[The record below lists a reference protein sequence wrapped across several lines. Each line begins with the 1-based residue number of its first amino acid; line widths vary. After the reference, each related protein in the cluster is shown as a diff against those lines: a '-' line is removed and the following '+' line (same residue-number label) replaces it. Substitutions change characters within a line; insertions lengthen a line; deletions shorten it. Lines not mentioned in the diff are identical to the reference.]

1 MNATRSSVS
10 ARTAKLG
17 SRSPNARRAGQ
28 DRERAEFFMRLAL
41 REAKKGVGRTSP
53 NPAVGAVLVKS
64 GRVISRGHHRKAGL
78 PHAEVEAIKRAGAR
92 ARGADLY
99 TTLEPCGHYG
109 RTPPCA
115 RAILEAGLKRVI
127 YASEDPNPIVNGRGI
142 AQLRR
147 AGVPVA
153 SGVLREEANRINRPY
168 FKHVQTGLPWVI
180 LKAAITLDGKIATAS
195 GDSRWVTGQ
204 QARTYVHRL
213 RDRVDA
219 VLVGANTA
227 RIDDPQLTTRLPRE
241 TGRSAIRIVLDT
253 RLRLP
258 PRLKIFQS
266 PASARTIVATLE
278 PSNAAK
284 SRELI
289 RRGVEVWTLPGR
301 AGRLNLLELLRRLG
315 REGVLQV
322 LVEGGAEV
330 YGSFLTQRLADEL
343 VVFIAPKLIGC
354 DALSWTGALQ
364 VNRMGDAV
372 GLEDVVIGSEGND
385 AVIRGLIANRRWRG

>member
-1 MNATRSSVS
+1 
-10 ARTAKLG
+10 
-17 SRSPNARRAGQ
+17 
-28 DRERAEFFMRLAL
+28 MRLAL

-53 NPAVGAVLVKS
+53 NPAVGAVLVKA

-78 PHAEVEAIKRAGAR
+78 PHAEVEAIRRAGAR

-115 RAILEAGLKRVI
+115 QAILEAGLKRVI
-127 YASEDPNPIVNGRGI
+127 YASQDPNPIVNGRGI
-142 AQLRR
+142 AHLRR
-147 AGVPVA
+147 AGVPVI

-204 QARTYVHRL
+204 EARAYVHRL
-213 RDRVDA
+213 RDQVDA

-227 RIDDPQLTTRLPRE
+227 RIDDPQLTTRLRHA
-241 TGRSAIRIVLDT
+241 TGRNAIRIVLDT
-253 RLRLP
+253 RLRLL
-258 PRLKIFQS
+258 PRLRIFQS
-266 PASARTIVATLE
+266 RASARTIVATLE
-278 PSNAAK
+278 PRDAAK
-284 SRELI
+284 SRKLV
-289 RRGVEVWTLPGR
+289 RRGVEVWTLSGR

-330 YGSFLTQRLADEL
+330 YGSFLTERLADEL
-343 VVFIAPKLIGC
+343 VVFIAPKLIGS
-354 DALSWTGALQ
+354 DGLSWTGALQ
-364 VNRMGDAV
+364 VNRMGNAV
-372 GLEDVVIGSEGND
+372 GLEEVVIGSEGDD
-385 AVIRGLIANRRWRG
+385 AVIRGLLANRRWRG